1 MNILKMALIAII
13 LILTLWLTG
22 FAVAPPNIVGT
33 WLGKTEVPN
42 QGPDD
47 LTLVI
52 IKGEEGFSGTLVDSL
67 GLIAKDTAAK
77 DIKLQDN
84 DLTFHFPLTDGTEI
98 SIKMTVEGDKMT
110 GAWAHPEGDM
120 GALVFERKK

>member
-1 MNILKMALIAII
+1 MNKYLTVLLLII

-22 FAVAPPNIVGT
+22 FAAAQPDIVGT

-47 LTLVI
+47 LTLI
-52 IKGEEGFSGTLVDSL
+52 ITKGETGFSGTLVDTL
-67 GLIAKDTAAK
+67 GLIIKDTEVK
-77 DIKLQDN
+77 DIKFQDKE
-84 DLTFHFPLTDGTEI
+84 LTFYFPLIDGAEI
-98 SIKMTVEGDKMT
+98 SVKMTVDGDKMT